1 MKQRHLI
8 LQNILT
14 HGACVTVDRDSWSLE
29 ITRHPRESC
38 VDRWRIRNSLRTME
52 PGTRATINGF
62 EVYRKKLTHQAPR
75 YAINGRWYDTD
86 KTIAILESIQ
96 EEKSA

>member
-1 MKQRHLI
+1 MKQHQLI
-8 LQNILT
+8 FLNMTQP
-14 HGACVTVDRDSWSLE
+14 GACIYANRNEWTLE
-29 ITRHPRESC
+29 HTTQPRPSC
-38 VDRWRIRNSLRTME
+38 LDRWAVRNSLRTME